1 MSSKQR
7 IDLTQGSV
15 ARHILRML
23 VPFWLAI
30 LAMLSAGVVDTI
42 YIGHISTDA
51 LAAIGFCFPIVFFIN
66 SINIG
71 LGAGTLS
78 AISRDLGRKNMETA
92 RAHAASAILLTIL
105 IMLATT
111 LLAVLLARPIVRSMG
126 ATETVLKLS
135 MTYLYL
141 GLPALIFTGIA
152 MMCNNILR
160 ASGEAVLP
168 SLIMVSGA
176 IFNIIID
183 PFLIF
188 GLGPFPRMEVAGA
201 ALGTLI
207 ASGLSA
213 GIGLYLVAITRK
225 AIRFAGLRR
234 DDIVSAWR
242 RIGHVALPATG
253 TNTIVPLAAFAA
265 VTIIARLLGKVDV
278 AAFTVTARSEML
290 MISILFAL
298 SACIGANTG
307 QNGGAGLSDR
317 VRQAFSFSYQ
327 LCLGWGVL
335 AGILGF
341 VFAGHIPALFTT
353 DPEVIALATPYFK
366 IVPITF
372 AGYGFVFVS
381 AAGLNGLGRP
391 LYGLVY
397 TIIRSLVFYIGFIWI
412 GAHIDGLR
420 GVYLGIATANILSG
434 AIAWYYTTRH
444 VPMSVHQQT

>member
-1 MSSKQR
+1 MSSKSR
-7 IDLTQGSV
+7 IDLTEGPVS
-15 ARHILRML
+15 RHILRML
-23 VPFWLAI
+23 LPFWLAV

-42 YIGHISTDA
+42 YIGHISVDA
-51 LAAIGFCFPIVFFIN
+51 LASIGFCFPIVFFIN

-78 AISRDLGRKNMETA
+78 AISRDLGRKNFEA
-92 RAHAASAILLTIL
+92 AHAHAASAILLTLL
-105 IMLATT
+105 IMLVTT
-111 LLAVLLARPIVRSMG
+111 FFAVLLAKPIVRSMG
-126 ATETVLKLS
+126 ATEHVLNMS

-141 GLPALIFTGIA
+141 GLPALIFTGVA

-160 ASGEAVLP
+160 ASGEAALP

-207 ASGLSA
+207 ASALSA
-213 GIGLYLVAITRK
+213 CIGLYLVTITRK
-225 AIRFAGLRR
+225 AIRFKGLKRNN
-234 DDIVSAWR
+234 IFTAWR
-242 RIGHVALPATG
+242 SIGHVALPATG

-265 VTIIARLLGKVDV
+265 VTIIARVLGKVEV

-290 MISILFAL
+290 MIAILFAL

-307 QNGGAGLSDR
+307 QNGGAGLTDR
-317 VRQAFSFSYQ
+317 VRQAFKFSYQ
-327 LCLGWGVL
+327 LCLAWGVL
-335 AGILGF
+335 VAILGLA
-341 VFAGHIPALFTT
+341 FASHIPALFST
-353 DPEVIALATPYFK
+353 DPDVIALATPYFK

-391 LYGLVY
+391 FYGLVY

-412 GAHIDGLR
+412 GAHIGGLE
-420 GVYLGIATANILSG
+420 GVYIGIAIANVLSG
-434 AIAWYYTTRH
+434 TIAWYYTTRH
-444 VPMSVHQQT
+444 VPMSVHHH